1 MSKSWCLLLG
11 VLLSTVCFSQEKWT
25 LDDCVDKGKE
35 NSLRL
40 MVSALQTQVAERQK
54 QSVASYYLPDLKFNG
69 GQSYNFGSAID
80 PTTNSRISSNIQ
92 STKASLDAGIT
103 LFDYG
108 NFIQHKRDLL
118 SIDYARLDEAEV
130 LFQYQMSI
138 LELFYEIIGSQSL
151 LEIQKQQLV
160 NSMANLDRVQ
170 KEVEAGAKPKSDFY
184 DIEYI
189 YHSETISIQQT
200 ENSLYNQKLKL
211 LHLLN
216 VDNVEATDLSLVQ
229 KEESIAQLTA
239 YEFNPTVERNRVKQ
253 QLLEQDRKLIKS
265 KNLPRLVG
273 NYQYGSFFSKP
284 FNSDVEVRSNPFS
297 KQMGDNKSQYVS
309 FGLSIPVFQGGN
321 VRRQL
326 RVKNEEIRLNIL
338 KIKESEVNLSN
349 QVKELEQ
356 EIVQLDNIAKQL
368 HKSIELSEKSFSTT
382 QAKYENGK
390 VDIFSFN
397 AAKNQLLNSQFALI
411 KNAYNRS
418 FMGDKMRLYNTNS
431 L

>member
-54 QSVASYYLPDLKFNG
+54 QSVASYYLPDVTFNG

-80 PTTNSRISSNIQ
+80 PTTNSRVSSNIQ
-92 STKASLDAGIT
+92 STRASLDAGIT

-118 SIDYARLDEAEV
+118 NVDYARLDEAEV

-216 VDNVEATDLSLVQ
+216 VDTVEATDLNLVQ

-326 RVKNEEIRLNIL
+326 RVKNEEIRLNTL

-356 EIVQLDNIAKQL
+356 EMVQLDNIAKQL

>member
-40 MVSALQTQVAERQK
+40 MVSALETQVAERQK
-54 QSVASYYLPDLKFNG
+54 QSVASYYLPDVAFNG

-80 PTTNSRISSNIQ
+80 PTTNSRVSSNIQ
-92 STKASLDAGIT
+92 STRASIDTGVT

-108 NFIQHKRDLL
+108 NFITHKRDLL
-118 SIDYARLDEAEV
+118 NIDYAKLDEAEV

-138 LELFYEIIGSQSL
+138 LELFYEIIGSQSY
-151 LEIQKQQLV
+151 LEIQQQQLV
-160 NSMANLDRVQ
+160 NSKANLDRVQ
-170 KEVEAGAKPKSDFY
+170 KEVDAGAKPKSDFY

-216 VDNVEATDLSLVQ
+216 ISNIEVADFNLVQ
-229 KEESIAQLTA
+229 KEESIAQNTV
-239 YEFNPTVERNRVKQ
+239 YEFNPVVEKNRLKQ
-253 QLLEQDRKLIKS
+253 QLLEQDKKLLKS

-326 RVKNEEIRLNIL
+326 RVKNEELRLNTL

-356 EIVQLDNIAKQL
+356 EIIQLDNIAKQL

-411 KNAYNRS
+411 KNAYNHS
-418 FMGDKMRLYNTNS
+418 FMSDKLRLYNTNS

>member
-40 MVSALQTQVAERQK
+40 MVSALQTQVTERQK
-54 QSVASYYLPDLKFNG
+54 QSVASYYLPDVTFNG

-80 PTTNSRISSNIQ
+80 PTTNSRVSSNIQ
-92 STKASLDAGIT
+92 STRASLDAGIT

-108 NFIQHKRDLL
+108 NFIVHKRDLL
-118 SIDYARLDEAEV
+118 NIDYARLDEAEV

-326 RVKNEEIRLNIL
+326 RVKNEEIRLNTL

-368 HKSIELSEKSFSTT
+368 HRSIELSEKSFSTT

-418 FMGDKMRLYNTNS
+418 FMRDKMRLYNTNS

>member
-40 MVSALQTQVAERQK
+40 MVSALQTQVTERQK
-54 QSVASYYLPDLKFNG
+54 QSVASYYLPDVTFNG

-80 PTTNSRISSNIQ
+80 PTTNSRVSSNIQ
-92 STKASLDAGIT
+92 STRASLDAGIT

-118 SIDYARLDEAEV
+118 NVDYAKLDEAEV

-326 RVKNEEIRLNIL
+326 RVKNEEIRLNTL

-368 HKSIELSEKSFSTT
+368 HRSIELSEKSFSTT

>member
-1 MSKSWCLLLG
+1 
-11 VLLSTVCFSQEKWT
+11 
-25 LDDCVDKGKE
+25 
-35 NSLRL
+35 
-40 MVSALQTQVAERQK
+40 
-54 QSVASYYLPDLKFNG
+54 
-69 GQSYNFGSAID
+69 
-80 PTTNSRISSNIQ
+80 
-92 STKASLDAGIT
+92 
-103 LFDYG
+103 
-108 NFIQHKRDLL
+108 
-118 SIDYARLDEAEV
+118 
-130 LFQYQMSI
+130 
-138 LELFYEIIGSQSL
+138 
-151 LEIQKQQLV
+151 
-160 NSMANLDRVQ
+160 
-170 KEVEAGAKPKSDFY
+170 
-184 DIEYI
+184 
-189 YHSETISIQQT
+189 
-200 ENSLYNQKLKL
+200 
-211 LHLLN
+211 

-326 RVKNEEIRLNIL
+326 RVKNEEIRLNTL

-368 HKSIELSEKSFSTT
+368 HRSIELSEKSFSTT

-418 FMGDKMRLYNTNS
+418 FMGDKMKLYNTNS